1 VPKGV
6 EVRVLLSAPVIMKI
20 QTSTDWVAVESK
32 LNSKCRNLIHGDEVK
47 KMIRNITSEIT
58 KLSKAEVQA
67 RQGRKGQASELL
79 MKINQ
84 DIEMVE
90 EYLLVAAI
98 IG

>member
-1 VPKGV
+1 
-6 EVRVLLSAPVIMKI
+6 MKI
-20 QTSTDWVAVESK
+20 QKSTDWVAIEMKLISK
-32 LNSKCRNLIHGDEVK
+32 SRRLIHGEEVK

-67 RQGRKGQASELL
+67 RQGRKGPAEELL
-79 MKINQ
+79 IKINQ

>member
-1 VPKGV
+1 
-6 EVRVLLSAPVIMKI
+6 MKI
-20 QTSTDWVAVESK
+20 QKSTDWAMVESK
-32 LNSKCRNLIHGDEVK
+32 LLSKCRRLIHGEEVK

-58 KLSKAEVQA
+58 KLSKAEVQE
-67 RQGRKGQASELL
+67 RQGRKGPAAELL
-79 MKINQ
+79 IKINQ